1 MSLSVKGLQWL
12 KDVERLYLKPYDDQ
26 TGKPIS
32 SWCKGATIGYGH
44 LIAKREWTQYQNGIT
59 RQEADELFLSDLEPS
74 QVVVRQITR
83 KLAPHEFDACVILA
97 FNIGVE
103 QFRTSTARKMVADP
117 NFQSPVYK
125 NLQAAWKA
133 YNKSQGKINQGL
145 INRRA
150 AEWDMYA
157 KGIYRHW

>member
-12 KDVERLYLKPYDDQ
+12 KDVERLYLQPYDDQ
-26 TGKPIS
+26 TGKRIT

-44 LIAKREWTQYQNGIT
+44 LIAKREWTQYQNGIN
-59 RQEADELFLSDLEPS
+59 RQEAEELFLRDLEPF
-74 QVVVRQITR
+74 QIVVRQIDR
-83 KLAPHEFDACVILA
+83 DLKPNEFDACVILA
-97 FNIGVE
+97 FNIGIE
-103 QFRTSTARKMVADP
+103 GFRNSTARKMVANPDYK
-117 NFQSPVYK
+117 SSVYK

-133 YNKSQGKINQGL
+133 FNKSQGKISQGL

-150 AEWDMYA
+150 AEWDMYS